1 MSPTSIASM
10 CRTEL
15 CAIERRLL
23 MVMEGLDAPRLAEVA
38 RYATASGGKR
48 ARPLMLTLTGELLGC
63 EMERTLDA
71 AVAVELMH
79 TASLVHDDILDEG
92 VWRRGRHTTNRSFGT
107 DAAMLC
113 GDMLICASM
122 ELLSA
127 YEPEVMH
134 TFSRA
139 GVSMAEGELLDISGI
154 TSEEAYLECI
164 QRKTASLFSAACAM
178 GALISRASPRCVE
191 ACGRMGWHTG
201 MGYQMVDD
209 LRERTGRQTDKLS
222 LRQHSTL
229 LESGA
234 VCTRE
239 SVLWHEQRALML
251 LDVAAGGSK
260 SDAHSKLSHLIHELT
275 TGMIEKSEQ

>member
-1 MSPTSIASM
+1 MSATSIASM

-23 MVMEGLDAPRLAEVA
+23 EVVDELDAPGLVKIA
-38 RYATASGGKR
+38 RYAITSGGKR
-48 ARPLMLTLTGELLGC
+48 TRPLMLILTGELFGC

-79 TASLVHDDILDEG
+79 TASLVHDDIVDEG
-92 VWRRGRHTTNRSFGT
+92 VWRRGKHTTNHTFGT

-113 GDMLICASM
+113 GDMMICASM

-139 GVSMAEGELLDISGI
+139 GVSMAEGELLDVSGI

-164 QRKTASLFSAACAM
+164 QRKTASLFSAACTM
-178 GALISRASPRCVE
+178 GALIARASPRCVE
-191 ACGRMGWHTG
+191 ACERMGWHVG

-209 LRERTGRQTDKLS
+209 LREHMGAHTDKLS
-222 LRQHSTL
+222 LRQHPTPL
-229 LESGA
+229 GEGDNITPE
-234 VCTRE
+234 VVR
-239 SVLWHEQRALML
+239 WHEQRALML
-251 LDVAAGGSK
+251 LDALECSN
-260 SDAHSKLSHLIHELT
+260 SDARSKLTHLIHGLT
-275 TGMIEKSEQ
+275 TEMIEKSQQ